1 METYNKHITQK
12 EKVDRIETF
21 GYLPIK
27 GDVNLKNPEVNWWY
41 IEYYGLDN
49 MNVPEEPMD
58 IVFGKWVSWV
68 GVSFSVP
75 LIKLKKKLFLYSW
88 WMVDD
93 R

>member
-27 GDVNLKNPEVNWWY
+27 GEVNLKNPDVNWWY

-49 MNVPEEPMD
+49 MSVPEEPMD
-58 IVFGKWVSWV
+58 IVFGKWVSFV
-68 GVSFSVP
+68 RSELV
-75 LIKLKKKLFLYSW
+75 KH
-88 WMVDD
+88 
-93 R
+93 